1 MGKNQQMLFY
11 KGFITKLWRSACP
24 YEDLKCQKQVSVG
37 SRQNTGHGSPR
48 KAWEGQSEGD
58 PQARARGGTCAGL
71 SHNGSRVSRV
81 GDILLTR

>member
-1 MGKNQQMLFY
+1 M
-11 KGFITKLWRSACP
+11 
-24 YEDLKCQKQVSVG
+24 G